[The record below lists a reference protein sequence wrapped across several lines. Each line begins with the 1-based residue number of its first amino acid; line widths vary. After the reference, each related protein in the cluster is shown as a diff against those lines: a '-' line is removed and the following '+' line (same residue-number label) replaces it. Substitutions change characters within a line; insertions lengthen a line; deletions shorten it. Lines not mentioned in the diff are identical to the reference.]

1 MRKRAVYLSPYLR
14 YMLKELVT
22 IYDRNLELL
31 LQEINLFHDEAHLW
45 ETTGTIKNTAGNLCL
60 HLVGNLN
67 NFIGKNLGNVPYTRD
82 RDAEFSRRGVSRQ
95 TLIEMVEATKQTVH
109 TSLTGMKK
117 EQLDETYVEN
127 VLGYEMTTRYFLLH
141 LVAHLSY
148 HLGQINYIRRALE

>member
-1 MRKRAVYLSPYLR
+1 
-14 YMLKELVT
+14 MLDELVSLF
-22 IYDRNLELL
+22 DRDLDRL
-31 LQEINLFHDEAHLW
+31 LQELNLFRDESHLW

-67 NFIGKNLGNVPYTRD
+67 NFIGKNLGNVSYTRD
-82 RDAEFSRRGVSRQ
+82 RDAEFSMRGVPKQ

-109 TSLTGMKK
+109 TSLTAMKK

-127 VLGYEMTTRYFLLH
+127 VLGYETTTRYFLLH